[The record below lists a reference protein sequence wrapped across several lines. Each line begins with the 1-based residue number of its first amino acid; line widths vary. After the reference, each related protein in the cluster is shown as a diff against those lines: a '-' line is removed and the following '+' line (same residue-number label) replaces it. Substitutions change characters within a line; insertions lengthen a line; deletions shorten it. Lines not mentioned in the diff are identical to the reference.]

1 MTESPR
7 WRKSSYSGQEAD
19 CIELAHTLDSLRDS
33 KNPDGPRLRV
43 NIDALLGAIKDG
55 QILA

>member
-1 MTESPR
+1 MTDAPR
-7 WRKSSYSGQEAD
+7 WRKSSYSGNETD
-19 CIELAHTLDSLRDS
+19 CVELAHTLDSLRDS